1 MGSLLLF
8 EQLNFLILVASEAE
22 LPIANSTRELL
33 MDHSCN
39 DCQIYELYNG
49 GENGSQKDKGWF
61 MDKFGPHTV
70 HFVISNTIDFSFY
83 RAVYFDLLIPVIS
96 HTWVRDSVK
105 TKRHLRT
112 NMYSP
117 NPFHLLR
124 DCQVYIS
131 KSSFN
136 KCEYIL
142 YSDLLHLM
150 GGTSVNYISNRTTH
164 VIVQSPKDPIIET
177 VNKLTFGSFSSPSSS
192 KHVEKPSREWKFVY
206 PTWLLYHFKMAEPLS
221 GELASLCELD
231 MNDTTEEQLFAK
243 WEEVTGDKQTS
254 SSQLSLHPNTDL
266 FKNHH
271 FAISPDL
278 NFFTPL
284 YWFLKE
290 FIESLNGK
298 VTPLSSSDDLK
309 AIYQDSPDIDCY
321 IGYSV
326 NSPILGQI
334 SSIKPEIYVGNV
346 SWLFYMFALQKFTP
360 VSQCKLIHQPFH
372 AKLFTSK
379 ELTVAYTN
387 YFGSQRFYIQR
398 LVEILGGFSTPELT
412 RKNTHLIT
420 KNTIGKKFKVA
431 KKWSLDPQSAIIVT
445 NHMWLELCYL
455 TNSKLN
461 PKDSRFQNF
470 KLDDDIKWNIGQPK
484 VEQTSPIPDILST
497 NIKNTQTITKELSP
511 LDEKNAS
518 DTSIH
523 TRQDN
528 TPTSTFTNSIDE
540 KINKLQKISIE
551 VSGMNPTELAQGSD
565 SSTSTIG
572 LPPTSNVYLCEQ
584 NSNSNIGKKAET
596 ILKDNGT
603 GEPTNNGN
611 QTAKYDTNITEKAEH
626 KNSEQELRE
635 QSQKKKEVEYVAK
648 EEEEEVSQ
656 MQLSPQVK
664 EEDKVWKESERERMT
679 KERGTELAVPKE
691 MKRSAENAGNPI
703 AHARTIETAEST
715 NPKNASDKYSHLF
728 EGLSDSDNHADDTKV
743 SVNSRYTTPKTSQN
757 VKADVGTPIVTQ
769 TQIHTPSSNSRLAKT
784 QAAKR
789 LHTDIESL
797 NEFQK
802 KLKRKKID
810 TEEILLPEE
819 TENLNKDKLLIAKAE
834 KVLSKFDEL
843 PDYNIK
849 AVCTGCFQDGF
860 NEIDME
866 VLSQLGIKIFDNIK
880 ETEGL
885 NCIFAPKILR
895 TEKFLK
901 SLSFEPLRFALRPEF
916 IIDLLKLVHTK
927 KEKVAQ
933 VNLNLF
939 DYEIHGV
946 DEVILS
952 KTKLPTKVFE
962 RANIRCINLVSDI
975 PGGVDTIGSVL
986 QAHGIEKVNVL
997 RNKKCVFEDI
1007 MDNDVSKQK
1016 NEDVF
1021 KYVLIVTKASQVKKF
1036 TKLINDHD
1044 KTGTV
1049 LIVEWNWCVESIF
1062 HLDIDFESKSNVL
1075 YQKKK

>member
-39 DCQIYELYNG
+39 DCQIYKLYDNV
-49 GENGSQKDKGWF
+49 EDGSQRDKGWF
-61 MDKFGPHTV
+61 MDKFGPQTV
-70 HFVISNTIDFSFY
+70 HFVISNTIEFSFY

-131 KSSFN
+131 KNSFN

-142 YSDLLHLM
+142 YSDLLHLL

-177 VNKLTFGSFSSPSSS
+177 VNKLTFGSFSSPSSN
-192 KHVEKPSREWKFVY
+192 KQVEKPSRDWKFVY
-206 PTWLLYHFKMAEPLS
+206 PTWLLYHFKMAKPLS
-221 GELASLCELD
+221 SELASLCELD

-243 WEEVTGDKQTS
+243 WEEVTGDKETS
-254 SSQLSLHPNTDL
+254 STQLFLHPNTDL

-290 FIESLNGK
+290 FIEKLNGK
-298 VTPLSSSDDLK
+298 VTPLSSSDDLNS
-309 AIYQDSPDIDCY
+309 ICQGSPDIDCY
-321 IGYSV
+321 IGYSA

-334 SSIKPEIYVGNV
+334 NSIKPEIYVGNV
-346 SWLFYMFALQKFTP
+346 SWLFYIFALQKFTP
-360 VSQCKLIHQPFH
+360 VSQCKIIHQPFH

-431 KKWSLDPQSAIIVT
+431 KKWSLDPQNAIIVT
-445 NHMWLELCYL
+445 NHMWLELCYV

-484 VEQTSPIPDILST
+484 VEQSSLPTLDVLST
-497 NIKNTQTITKELSP
+497 NIKNAQTTTRKSSP
-511 LDEKNAS
+511 LDEKNAG
-518 DTSIH
+518 DTSTH

-540 KINKLQKISIE
+540 KIDKLQKISIE
-551 VSGMNPTELAQGSD
+551 VSKMHPTELAQGSD

-572 LPPTSNVYLCEQ
+572 LPPVSNVYLHGQ
-584 NSNSNIGKKAET
+584 NSNPNIEIKTET
-596 ILKDNGT
+596 VFENNGM
-603 GEPTNNGN
+603 GESVNNGN
-611 QTAKYDTNITEKAEH
+611 QTAKYDTNITEKVER

-635 QSQKKKEVEYVAK
+635 KSTKKNDVEYVAK
-648 EEEEEVSQ
+648 EEEGSQ
-656 MQLSPQVK
+656 MQLGQQVK
-664 EEDKVWKESERERMT
+664 EEDEFWKENDKEKKT
-679 KERGTELAVPKE
+679 KKQGTELEELKE
-691 MKRSAENAGNPI
+691 VKRSEENAENPI
-703 AHARTIETAEST
+703 THARTVETSENT
-715 NPKNASDKYSHLF
+715 NPKNANDKYSHLF
-728 EGLSDSDNHADDTKV
+728 EGLSDSDNHVDDMKAT
-743 SVNSRYTTPKTSQN
+743 VNSRYTTPKTSQN
-757 VKADVGTPIVTQ
+757 VKTNAGTPIATQ
-769 TQIHTPSSNSRLAKT
+769 TQVHTPSSNSRLAKT

-819 TENLNKDKLLIAKAE
+819 TGNLNKYKLLIAKAE

-849 AVCTGCFQDGF
+849 AVCTGCFQEGF
-860 NEIDME
+860 NEVDME
-866 VLSQLGIKIFDNIK
+866 ILSQLGIKIFDNIK

-933 VNLNLF
+933 MNLNLF
-939 DYEIHGV
+939 DYEIDGV
-946 DEVILS
+946 DEVLLS

-962 RANIRCINLVSDI
+962 RANIKCMNLVSDI
-975 PGGVDTIGSVL
+975 PGGVSTIGSVL
-986 QAHGIEKVNVL
+986 QAHGIKNVNIL
-997 RNKKCVFEDI
+997 RNKKCIFEDI
-1007 MDNDVSKQK
+1007 MDNDVSEQK
-1016 NEDVF
+1016 DENIF

-1044 KTGTV
+1044 KASTV

-1062 HLDIDFESKSNVL
+1062 HLDVDVESKSNIL
-1075 YQKKK
+1075 YQKKTK